1 MGRGYRGTIEKL
13 QAGETIQFRPVGN
26 SMTPR
31 VSSGALVTV
40 EPIKDHTTV
49 ERGDVVLCKVRG
61 KVYLHLVTAIKDGQ
75 FQIGNNHGHINGW
88 TSSAKVYGKLIKVE
102 E

>member
-1 MGRGYRGTIEKL
+1 MGRGYRGTIEQL

-31 VSSGALVTV
+31 VESGALVTV
-40 EPIKDHTTV
+40 EPIKDHSLI

-61 KVYLHLVTAIKDGQ
+61 NVYLHLVSAVKDGQ
-75 FQIGNNHGHINGW
+75 FQISNNHGHINGW
-88 TSSAKVYGKLIKVE
+88 TSAAKVYGKLVKME